1 MFIRSKLKG
10 LEIMLAES
18 KPKEDRTVIQQY
30 FGRILLFF
38 IFSWWWYVVIFNMEV
53 SKMGVPQVTMA
64 CNPKW
69 IMMSG
74 WFPYGDG
81 SQDDENSQRP
91 YIEYSYHL
99 PRALKSS
106 TDHDHHHHHQQ
117 QHHWY
122 DHRRFLTESK
132 QIAATCT
139 VSAILLEQTGP
150 TESSQIAA
158 KCTYPAPP

>member
-1 MFIRSKLKG
+1 MFIRSRLKG
-10 LEIMLAES
+10 LEIMLVES

-30 FGRILLFF
+30 FGRILLFYLF
-38 IFSWWWYVVIFNMEV
+38 MVVIFNMEV
-53 SKMGVPQVTMA
+53 SKMGVPQVTMGF
-64 CNPKW
+64 NPKW
-69 IMMSG
+69 SMTTV

-81 SQDDENSQRP
+81 SQGDENSQRA
-91 YIEYSYHL
+91 YIEYSHHL

-117 QHHWY
+117 HHWY
-122 DHRRFLTESK
+122 DHRRLLTESK

-139 VSAILLEQTGP
+139 VPAILLEQTGP